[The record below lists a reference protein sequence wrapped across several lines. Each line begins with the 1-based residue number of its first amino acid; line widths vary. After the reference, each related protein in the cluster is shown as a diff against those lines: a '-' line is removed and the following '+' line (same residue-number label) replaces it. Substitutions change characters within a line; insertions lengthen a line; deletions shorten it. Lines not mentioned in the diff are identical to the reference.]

1 MGELGVEEDMTVTA
15 LARDA
20 YKQSTK
26 TTASPRS
33 VERQLLTRLTSALIA
48 AERNRK
54 DDKAGLARA
63 LGKNLEFWTV
73 VATDVASEGNQLP
86 AELRAQLFYLFEF
99 TRHVTRKVL
108 GGDDTVSILPL
119 IEINQNI
126 MAGLQGPPEEAVS

>member
-1 MGELGVEEDMTVTA
+1 MTVTA
-15 LARDA
+15 LARNA
-20 YKQSTK
+20 YQQSTK

-48 AERNRK
+48 ADKNRK
-54 DDKAGLARA
+54 TDKAGLARA

-73 VATDVASEGNQLP
+73 IATDVASEGNQLP

-99 TRHVTRKVL
+99 TRHTTSKIM
-108 GGDDTVSILPL
+108 GGDETVSLLPL

-126 MAGLQGPPEEAVS
+126 MAGLQGPPEEAAS